1 MLLEYPQKFE
11 DYGAVTIFDLVRVLS
26 IDALGFKGFKGVYA
40 LDYSHLE
47 DIASKTAIVVPVK
60 DEELFTLEGV
70 LSSIPQLSL
79 AILVSASSRSPVD
92 RYMHE
97 ADLAKIVNSSTR
109 REIIVVHQKDPAWR
123 EALGD
128 THLEVMLSG
137 DGVRDGKGEGMLL
150 GVLIAA
156 ALGYEYVGFIDSDNY
171 VPGAV
176 HEYSWIYYLG
186 FSFTESDYSMVRIKW
201 PFKGKLASSD
211 MYLRRRGRVSM
222 ITNSIINY
230 ALSIHKKVE
239 TDIVK
244 TANSGEHAL
253 TTKLALSI
261 KWAGG
266 FAVEAYQL
274 AYLLSSCYLGLQ
286 DNECR
291 ILPGRAKI
299 LQIEARNPHI
309 HAERGEDHIK
319 EMIEQ
324 SLGAVYHSRLTTGEL
339 KTMIEKISEE
349 HGIPKE
355 PKSPVIYDPHGVDVS
370 KVYSKLMAH
379 SNLAKHF
386 ESK

>member
-1 MLLEYPQKFE
+1 MLEYPQKFE
-11 DYGAVTIFDLVRVLS
+11 EYGAITIFDLVRVLS

-47 DIASKTAIVVPVK
+47 EIASKTAIVVPVK
-60 DEELFTLEGV
+60 NEELFTLEGV

-79 AILVSASSRSPVD
+79 VILVSASARSPVD

-97 ADLAKIVNSSTR
+97 TDLAKIVNSSTK
-109 REIIVVHQKDPAWR
+109 REIIVIHQKDPAWR

-128 THLEVMLSG
+128 THLEVMLSEE
-137 DGVRDGKGEGMLL
+137 GVRDGKGEGMLL

-156 ALGYEYVGFIDSDNY
+156 ALGYDYIGFIDSDNY

-186 FSFTESDYSMVRIKW
+186 FSFAESDYSMVRIKW

-211 MYLRRRGRVSM
+211 MYLRRKGRVSM

-230 ALSIHKKVE
+230 ALSLHKRVE

-266 FAVEAYQL
+266 FAVEAYQI
-274 AYLLSSCYLGLQ
+274 AYLFSACFLGLK

-309 HAERGEDHIK
+309 HAERGEEHIR

-324 SLGAVYHSRLTTGEL
+324 SLAAVYHSRLSTDDV
-339 KTMIEKISEE
+339 KSMIRKVGEE
-349 HGIPKE
+349 HGITEE
-355 PKSPVIYDPHGVDVS
+355 PKSPLVYDPYGINTS
-370 KVYSKLMAH
+370 KVYSKLMAY

-386 ESK
+386 ESR